1 MLTGTVYKDIISD
14 HTNIEYG
21 EVTGIKAELL
31 YSAKAMLAFSQLSY
45 WLQIGFR
52 KQLKI
57 HTKRKEKG
65 QENDRLQK

>member
-45 WLQIGFR
+45 
-52 KQLKI
+52 
-57 HTKRKEKG
+57 
-65 QENDRLQK
+65 